1 MDLCQILVLRE
12 HFEISLIP
20 TIPLWMQPVDDKPQ
34 NHIRAKVSVLIL
46 RPFSSFFL
54 LYLLLLL
61 DCKKLQC
68 FRVSQDTFEV
78 F

>member
-46 RPFSSFFL
+46 RPFSSFF
-54 LYLLLLL
+54 
-61 DCKKLQC
+61 
-68 FRVSQDTFEV
+68 
-78 F
+78 